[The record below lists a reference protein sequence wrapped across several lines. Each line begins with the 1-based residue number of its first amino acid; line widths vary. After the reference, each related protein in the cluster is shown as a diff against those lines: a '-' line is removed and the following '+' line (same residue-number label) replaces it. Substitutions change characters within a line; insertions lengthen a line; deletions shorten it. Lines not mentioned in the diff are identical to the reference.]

1 VAFAVTFFK
10 GFKIR
15 TREMVE
21 VQACLSSAEDLSL
34 SLSTQNGWPQ
44 PLVTTAL
51 RELYTSDLIRHFLM
65 SVLIFVCVVYV

>member
-1 VAFAVTFFK
+1 MIYVAFAVTFFK

-44 PLVTTAL
+44 PLVTTAP
-51 RELYTSDLIRHFLM
+51 RYLIASEGTCIHTAFTPHRHT
-65 SVLIFVCVVYV
+65 